1 MSRHPPRPAAS
12 RSRSP
17 SGHGPTPYNPPLTL
31 GTIESAEF
39 FTRWRP
45 VILMVNFDA
54 LSRLEEARNG
64 GLLNQSREQVAPA
77 LRSEEERAIFTFTKI
92 LQTHQLNMLFGTL
105 EAEVLYQVEQTW
117 GVDFPSEEIKLTI
130 PDHTQYRRLLLPAD
144 MTVREA
150 LDRYRTRWHQEQSSA
165 YTFLAHSRKG
175 LLHIPSAL
183 IANVI
188 PMLFGFG
195 TIVTTAPRQEKCCSM
210 RLAATPN
217 IRSQ

>member
-17 SGHGPTPYNPPLTL
+17 PRHGPTPYNPPLTL

-45 VILMVNFDA
+45 VILMVKFHD
-54 LSRLEEARNG
+54 LSRLDEARNG
-64 GLLNQSREQVAPA
+64 GLLNQSRERAAPS
-77 LRSEEERAIFTFTKI
+77 LHRDEEQAIFTFTKI

-117 GVDFPSEEIKLTI
+117 GVNFPSEEIKLTI
-130 PDHTQYRRLLLPAD
+130 PDHAQYRRILLPTD

-150 LDRYRTRWHQEQSSA
+150 LDRYRPRWHQEQDFGLNFCRRFEEWSDPYTLRIDCECSSPDA
-165 YTFLAHSRKG
+165 RFWEHRGDS
-175 LLHIPSAL
+175 P
-183 IANVI
+183 
-188 PMLFGFG
+188 
-195 TIVTTAPRQEKCCSM
+195 
-210 RLAATPN
+210 
-217 IRSQ
+217 